1 MAVRIPKRFE
11 NMSVSDLSPS
21 YSPSSSSSPS
31 SQLDFGSTPDP
42 TSVPDDLTPVPQ
54 HITRAD
60 YLKLANIDYEVED
73 EKIVE
78 DIEYCWLLDCTED
91 ELLLYCQIDKET
103 FERILDANP
112 RLRKRER
119 ALRTHPE
126 LLARQN
132 LVEAIKA
139 GDLDTSKWYLERKRP
154 EEFIKPTHI
163 DQTMTVNQNVQL
175 PLEDRQR
182 AIAEFL
188 ATLDVADAETVSTIS
203 SDQSDQPDQPS
214 LDNLLDEDMNNVGT
228 E

>member
-21 YSPSSSSSPS
+21 YSPSSSPSSS
-31 SQLDFGSTPDP
+31 SQLDFNPIDQPD
-42 TSVPDDLTPVPQ
+42 VPVPQ

-203 SDQSDQPDQPS
+203 SDQPS
-214 LDNLLDEDMNNVGT
+214 LDNLSDEDMNNVGT

>member
-1 MAVRIPKRFE
+1 M
-11 NMSVSDLSPS
+11 
-21 YSPSSSSSPS
+21 
-31 SQLDFGSTPDP
+31 
-42 TSVPDDLTPVPQ
+42 
-54 HITRAD
+54 
-60 YLKLANIDYEVED
+60 
-73 EKIVE
+73 E

-203 SDQSDQPDQPS
+203 SDQPDQPDQPS
-214 LDNLLDEDMNNVGT
+214 LDNLSDEDMNNVGT